1 MRIEN
6 GRMRFIV
13 PVVFVLSVMTFLT
26 ESICAASEPEMSKGQ
41 VVYVPAYSHIYV
53 GDKPLQFNLAVT
65 LCIRN
70 TDMSR
75 DIRILSIEYRD
86 SKGKLI
92 RTYLKDPLKIGP
104 LASAD
109 FFVKESDVAGG
120 VNAHFLVQWEAGQ
133 EVNEPIIET
142 IMIGARSGQGIS
154 FIGRG
159 KVIGPSKPL
168 KP

>member
-1 MRIEN
+1 
-6 GRMRFIV
+6 
-13 PVVFVLSVMTFLT
+13 
-26 ESICAASEPEMSKGQ
+26 MSKGQ
-41 VVYVPAYSHIYV
+41 VVYVPAYSQIYV
-53 GDKPLQFNLAVT
+53 GDKPLEFNLAVT